1 MLIIGPQFLMQRWV
15 INAVASG
22 LVPDI
27 IVDSDHMIEYLKY
40 AATRKLFDKKGGE
53 RSANQRLSAVSKHV
67 EF

>member
-1 MLIIGPQFLMQRWV
+1 MFIYGPHFLMQRWV
-15 INAVASG
+15 TNAIASG

-53 RSANQRLSAVSKHV
+53 RSANQRLSAVSTC
-67 EF
+67 FI